1 MRIGVPGRWITCV
14 LVVALG
20 CCTQSEH
27 PLPSASSE
35 TVAFPPA
42 PAGTVRSVT
51 ADRLLLKGVAVVD
64 GTGAPAQ
71 EGQDILIVGGK
82 IADMRASI
90 DDLSA
95 VVLDMA
101 GQTVLPGLIDCHAH
115 TQSVPGAVL
124 RGDSPELIE
133 RQRLL
138 QLRAYLASGVTTV
151 LDTGISRAMLLRFR
165 RYLAEGEPGPSLI
178 ALSPFL
184 TPKGGYFGTEGLRT
198 AIYADIWESVEGT
211 YSIGR
216 QLREAVV
223 LSPLGV
229 KVTVE
234 RGMVFPIWPVFSTE
248 QLATIKQE
256 AANVGLLIFVHS
268 MNNEAHRMALTL
280 EPYAMVHVGLGHETI
295 EPDVLESIKRSGAY
309 VISTLSVFEMET
321 WFWDQTAMQQPWIEA
336 RVPIAQWQTAND
348 PTTRNRGLDMMTP
361 LVTPTWIPSWLAR
374 AGAPFVR
381 SAKSGQREL
390 ASSQR
395 AVRAMHEAGIPI
407 VMGADAGNWP
417 VFTTFFHGVG
427 SLVEMR
433 LLEEAGVPRN
443 EVIVAA
449 TSRAAKML
457 KQDDRIGT
465 VRIGMDADLIVV
477 ADNPLE
483 HGMQA
488 LQEISWVIKRGV
500 AKTPQA
506 WLSE

>member
-1 MRIGVPGRWITCV
+1 MRIGLAGCWITCV
-14 LVVALG
+14 LVVAVG
-20 CCTQSEH
+20 CSNAAEH
-27 PLPSASSE
+27 PLRSASNE
-35 TVAFPPA
+35 AAAFPPA
-42 PAGTVRSVT
+42 PAGTARSVR
-51 ADRLLLKGVAVVD
+51 APRLLLKGVTVVD
-64 GTGAPAQ
+64 GTGAPAR
-71 EGQDILIVGGK
+71 EGQDILIVGAK
-82 IADMRASI
+82 IADMQASI
-90 DDLSA
+90 DDPSA
-95 VVLDMA
+95 VVLDVG
-101 GQTVLPGLIDCHAH
+101 GQTVLPGLIDCHTH
-115 TQSVPGAVL
+115 TQSVPGAAL

-133 RQRLL
+133 RQRRL

-151 LDTGISRAMLLRFR
+151 LDTGISRPMLLRFR
-165 RYLAEGEPGPSLI
+165 RYLAEGEPGPSLF

-198 AIYADIWESVEGT
+198 AIYADIWEPIEGT
-211 YSIGR
+211 ESIGK
-216 QLREAVV
+216 QLREAVA

-234 RGMVFPIWPVFSTE
+234 PGMVFPIWPVFSTE

-256 AANVGLLIFVHS
+256 AAAAGLLIFVHS
-268 MNNEAHRMALTL
+268 MNNEAHRTALTL
-280 EPYAMVHVGLGHETI
+280 EPHALVHVGLGHETI
-295 EPDVLESIKRSGAY
+295 APDVLESIKRSGAY
-309 VISTLSVFEMET
+309 VISTLAVFEMES
-321 WFWDQTAMQQPWIEA
+321 WFWDQSAMRQPWIEA

-361 LVTPTWIPSWLAR
+361 LVTPTWIPGWLAR
-374 AGAPFVR
+374 AGARFVR
-381 SAKSGQREL
+381 GAKSGRREL

-427 SLVEMR
+427 SLVEMG
-433 LLEEAGVPRN
+433 LLEEAGLPRN
-443 EVIVAA
+443 EVIVTA

-465 VRIGMDADLIVV
+465 VRIGLDADLIVV
-477 ADNPLE
+477 PNNPLE

-488 LQEISWVIKRGV
+488 LREISWVIKRGV